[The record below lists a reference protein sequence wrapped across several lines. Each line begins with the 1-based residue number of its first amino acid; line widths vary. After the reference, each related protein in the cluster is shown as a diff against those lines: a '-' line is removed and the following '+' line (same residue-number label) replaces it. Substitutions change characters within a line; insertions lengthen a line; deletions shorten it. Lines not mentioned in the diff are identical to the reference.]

1 MMKGPLDLT
10 AQVAALLIKTKEHGV
25 KLQSERDLALHFNVG
40 RGQIREVLAVLEILR
55 LVERRA
61 KSGIMLTENS
71 SSIEALAFFAQAGLP
86 LTAEEVYQ
94 AVEMRK
100 IHEITAVRLACERA
114 QLDDFERLRGVLRR
128 TELRLAA
135 GEPITSE
142 DRAFH
147 LEIVRATHN
156 NVFFKIVNVFY
167 MMSEKRLPVYFASP
181 ERSRLSHQEHL
192 RIFEAL
198 AARDAQA
205 AMSLMSAHLQGA
217 ESYWQDLI
225 GKSDLQ
231 PAAQ

>member
-1 MMKGPLDLT
+1 MAGPADLT
-10 AQVAALLIKTKEHGV
+10 PQVASLLIKAKEEGGR
-25 KLQSERDLALHFNVG
+25 LPSERDMAQHFAVSRG
-40 RGQIREVLAVLEILR
+40 RIREALAVLEVLR
-55 LVERRA
+55 VVERRA
-61 KSGIMLTENS
+61 KSGIVLTENR

-114 QLDDFERLRGVLRR
+114 LLDDFERLRDVLRR
-128 TELRLAA
+128 TEIRLAA

-142 DRAFH
+142 DREFH

-156 NVFFKIVNVFY
+156 NVFYKIVNVFY
-167 MMSEKRLPVYFASP
+167 MMSEKRLPLYFASR
-181 ERSRLSHQEHL
+181 ERSLKSHREHL
-192 RIFEAL
+192 KIFEAL
-198 AARDAQA
+198 AGRDAQA